1 MRLVNVINL
10 SCQNRPA
17 ASVAPSKGGGL
28 AYHSPPSEAWMK
40 AGVVLR
46 LMTLN
51 LNSCKQMELGF
62 HSVKIVNIRN
72 DKLV

>member
-1 MRLVNVINL
+1 
-10 SCQNRPA
+10 
-17 ASVAPSKGGGL
+17 
-28 AYHSPPSEAWMK
+28 MK

-51 LNSCKQMELGF
+51 LNSYKQMEMELGF

>member
-1 MRLVNVINL
+1 
-10 SCQNRPA
+10 
-17 ASVAPSKGGGL
+17 
-28 AYHSPPSEAWMK
+28 MK

-51 LNSCKQMELGF
+51 LNSCIQMELGF